1 MMKKLIVAVLSLSG
15 LGAPLHLYAQ
25 LRPLDPPLYRAFD
38 GNANVFLTVG
48 ASSLSAQRASLAG
61 TQGTLTELGVYSITW
76 RTGRVALSASGTA
89 FWKMSNEK
97 QVEPALN
104 GVEASHKDAGPV
116 ILETDARLSPN
127 HAALLWLLRFGM
139 QLPTTSFR
147 SGLERDEADV
157 FATLGVRTQKP
168 LWLAAELGT
177 AINGKPEPLLGQTD
191 VVVYSLGAGYRGRR
205 MPVIPELW
213 VVGHDD
219 VHSRRYRGNED
230 LSELRASLRT
240 RGKVWIGAQYIHGLR
255 EFSPDNGVRITIG
268 TDAHL
273 SEVPLLG
280 WR

>member
-1 MMKKLIVAVLSLSG
+1 MKNLMLCVLSLIG
-15 LGAPLHLYAQ
+15 FFTPLHLRAQ
-25 LRPLDPPLYRAFD
+25 LRPLEPPAYHAFD
-38 GNANVFLTVG
+38 GNANVFVTVG
-48 ASSLSAQRASLAG
+48 ATALSGQHASLAG

-97 QVEPALN
+97 QVEPALS
-104 GVEASHKDAGPV
+104 GVEPSHKDAGPV

-157 FATLGVRTQKP
+157 FATLGIRTQKP
-168 LWLAAELGT
+168 LWVAAELGT
-177 AINGKPEPLLGQTD
+177 AINGKPEPMLGQTD
-191 VVVYSLGAGYRGRR
+191 VVVYSFGAGYRGKRI
-205 MPVIPELW
+205 PVIPELW

-219 VHSRRYRGNED
+219 LHSRRYRGNED
-230 LSELRASLRT
+230 LSELRVSVRS

-255 EFSPDNGVRITIG
+255 EFSPDNGVRVTIG